1 MYHHLDHNN
10 SKLISSRK
18 SFPLERNLFLQTG
31 NGPGDAGLTLS
42 TDVKPRLK
50 WTPELHERFVE
61 AVNQLGGPETATPK
75 TVLRLMGIPGLTLY
89 HLKSHLQKY
98 RLSKNLQAQTNGG
111 TENYVEIPTSALNRT
126 SSEGSGSFVHN
137 INVGPF
143 SKKTMQINQALQ
155 KQMEVQRRIDDQ
167 FEMQRHLQRQIEAQG
182 RYLQSVLEKAQETLG
197 KENLGSAG
205 LETARIQPKI
215 LNECFTSAFPGLEE
229 TDGSH
234 NLQGNAAQI
243 TYCSMES
250 CLTTSERSKKDQ
262 QMHNTNMV
270 MGAYHGNLSLGAQE
284 MQEGARLAQIQS
296 GLCAD
301 LTSHRLFSQSREN
314 DSTHCTLPVSRSSSI
329 LSMSKK
335 NKKDTTEGSNISEA
349 HRRQRDEHNSYLEQA
364 GYKGNEI
371 QQISLRNSTLFE
383 LPSATTQLDLNT
395 CDKYSASKNS
405 NKFDL
410 NDFS

>member
-1 MYHHLDHNN
+1 MYHHLDHNH
-10 SKLISSRK
+10 SKLISSRT
-18 SFPLERNLFLQTG
+18 SFPLERNLFLQEG

-42 TDVKPRLK
+42 TDAKPRLK

-61 AVNQLGGPETATPK
+61 SVNQLGGPEKATPK
-75 TVLRLMGIPGLTLY
+75 TVLRLMGIPELTLY

-111 TENYVEIPTSALNRT
+111 TENYVEIPTSALDRT

-137 INVGPF
+137 INVGPH
-143 SKKTMQINQALQ
+143 SKKTMQINEALQ
-155 KQMEVQRRIDDQ
+155 MQMEVQRRIDDQ

-197 KENLGSAG
+197 KQNLGSAG
-205 LETARIQPKI
+205 LETAKIQPKI
-215 LNECFTSAFPGLEE
+215 LNECFTSAIPGLEE

-234 NLQGNAAQI
+234 NLQGHVAQI

-250 CLTTSERSKKDQ
+250 CLTSSEGSKKDQ

-270 MGAYHGNLSLGAQE
+270 MGAYHGNLSLRAQE
-284 MQEGARLAQIQS
+284 MQEGAWLAQIQS
-296 GLCAD
+296 GWCAD
-301 LTSHRLFSQSREN
+301 LTSHRLFSQSRAN

-329 LSMSKK
+329 LSMSKT

-364 GYKGNEI
+364 GYKANAI
-371 QQISLRNSTLFE
+371 QQISMRNSTLFE
-383 LPSATTQLDLNT
+383 LPSATTQLDLNASN
-395 CDKYSASKNS
+395 KYSASKNS

-410 NDFS
+410 NDFG